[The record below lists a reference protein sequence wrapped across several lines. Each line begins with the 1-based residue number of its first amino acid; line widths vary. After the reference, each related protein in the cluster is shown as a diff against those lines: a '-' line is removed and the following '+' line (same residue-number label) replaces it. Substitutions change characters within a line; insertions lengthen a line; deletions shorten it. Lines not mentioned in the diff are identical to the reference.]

1 MSNFLLFWLFIESLP
16 NKYNT
21 LVGEKGVKLSG
32 GQKQR
37 IAIARA
43 LLKETPII
51 IIDEATSNLDF
62 ETETTTTLELNER
75 IQNQLNYFL
84 EEVILPGT
92 PYTIE
97 QQWSGIM
104 AFNQQKTPLVK
115 RVNQHVVVGA
125 RLNGMGVALASK
137 VADTLA
143 NLMIKT

>member
-1 MSNFLLFWLFIESLP
+1 VIF
-16 NKYNT
+16 
-21 LVGEKGVKLSG
+21 G
-32 GQKQR
+32 GGR
-37 IAIARA
+37 NI
-43 LLKETPII
+43 
-51 IIDEATSNLDF
+51 DF
-62 ETETTTTLELNER
+62 ETETTTAFELNDR

-115 RVNQHVVVGA
+115 RVNPHVVVGA
-125 RLNGMGVALASK
+125 RLNGMGIALASK

-143 NLMIKT
+143 DLMIKP